1 MSTSGDRHILD
12 LVTEAIREIRR
23 EQEERQI
30 QIDLLVERMRQQ
42 ARRLAALPFRIV
54 TR

>member
-23 EQEERQI
+23 EQEESQI
-30 QIDLLVERMRQQ
+30 QIDLLAERMRQQ
-42 ARRLAALPFRIV
+42 AHRLATLPFQIA